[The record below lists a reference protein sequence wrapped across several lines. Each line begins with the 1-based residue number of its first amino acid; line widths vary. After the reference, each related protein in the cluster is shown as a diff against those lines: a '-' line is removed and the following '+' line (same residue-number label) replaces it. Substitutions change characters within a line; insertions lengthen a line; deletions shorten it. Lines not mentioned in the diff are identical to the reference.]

1 MLDEL
6 KVVDFI
12 FIFLLGFVL
21 AAVVAGFTTFTSTG
35 KNGLIGEFMEIYAL
49 VLLFLI
55 PIYIFLKSRAYGSF
69 SYLAQEKIYIVLF
82 LILILVVGG
91 LVVMN
96 IYRERKKPGGFIIFI
111 VAIFVVL
118 IALLIYASN
127 SAMNTRYG
135 LNFPNYETQLFQ
147 SRIRG

>member
-1 MLDEL
+1 MLYEL

-21 AAVVAGFTTFTSTG
+21 SAVIAGFTTFTSTG
-35 KNGLIGEFMEIYAL
+35 QRGLVGEFMEIYAL

-69 SYLAQEKIYIVLF
+69 SYLVQEKLYILLF
-82 LILILVVGG
+82 LVLVVLIGS

-96 IYRERKKPGGFIIFI
+96 VYRDRKKPGGFIIFI
-111 VAIFVVL
+111 VSICVVL
-118 IALLIYASN
+118 IAILIYASN
-127 SAMNTRYG
+127 SSMNTRYG
-135 LNFPNYETQLFQ
+135 LNIPNFETQLFQ
-147 SRIRG
+147 SRLR

>member
-69 SYLAQEKIYIVLF
+69 SYLAQEKIYI
-82 LILILVVGG
+82 ILVVGG